1 MRTTLKRFIL
11 FFMWFAI
18 SNFTLAQRTTEIGA
32 TAGAI
37 RFYPQAQHLGSNLN
51 NRMENGV
58 GWSAGIFLEDHWKPK
73 IHQIIELNY
82 YDYKSDVFLQKNTLS
97 PGGYGSGND
106 PVYGSFNNTSFSQ
119 IAISGGLKYFVNNT
133 LFFYPAFEIGFSTN
147 PDIDINKTAY
157 SAKLGLGTDIRGVD
171 IILEY
176 NYGLNH
182 QRMVYDPTVPFAS
195 THRNSYLQLKAQV
208 PLHNLRK

>member
-1 MRTTLKRFIL
+1 
-11 FFMWFAI
+11 MWFAI
-18 SNFTLAQRTTEIGA
+18 ANLTHAQRKTEIGL
-32 TAGAI
+32 TGGGA
-37 RFYPQAQHLGSNLN
+37 RFYPVVQNMSYNLN
-51 NRMENGV
+51 NSMDNGW
-58 GWSAGIFLEDHWKPK
+58 GWSAGIFIEDHWKSRF
-73 IHQIIELNY
+73 HQVIELNY
-82 YDYKSDVFLQKNTLS
+82 YNLSSDVYLQKNPTPPWS
-97 PGGYGSGND
+97 PYDGTGRV
-106 PVYGSFNNTSFSQ
+106 PVYGDFGNTSFSQ
-119 IAISGGLKYFVNNT
+119 IAISGGVKYLMT
-133 LFFYPAFEIGFSTN
+133 KSLFLYPAFEIGFSTN